1 VLCPVDKIP
10 AIVVEY
16 EKIELDYCTKCR
28 GVWFDAGE
36 LDLLLGL
43 AGLGGQEA
51 FIESLLSAKMASYE
65 KKRRC
70 PICNKKMDKAFA
82 DKQAKTV
89 VDVCPE
95 RHGIWFDGGELER
108 MLSELAAEAS
118 NQAAA
123 YRRLVEFFGQ
133 TLRTPAGGN
142 S

>member
-1 VLCPVDKIP
+1 VLCPVDKVP

-51 FIESLLSAKMASYE
+51 FIESLLTAKVALYE

-70 PICNKKMDKAFA
+70 PICNIKMVKAFA

-95 RHGIWFDGGELER
+95 GHGIWFDGGELER

-118 NQAAA
+118 SQAAA
-123 YRRLVEFFGQ
+123 YRRLVEFFCR
-133 TLRTPAGGN
+133 TLKTPAGG
-142 S
+142 SP